1 MQHQD
6 RDAMN
11 ASKERELQAIGER
24 YQRRQPT
31 HLYSI
36 LRPEVLW
43 STQEWQRQ
51 LVLML
56 ARTGG
61 YASPD
66 LERLRLVDVGCGYG
80 GLLLDFL
87 RIGFQPQHLTGLE
100 LLPDRAENA
109 RAKLPPSVTFHVGD
123 ASSAPLD
130 TASQD
135 IVFQSVVLSSILD
148 DDFQKLLAHAMWSWV
163 RPGGAV
169 VSYDF
174 VYSNPANP
182 DVRAV
187 PVRRLKEL
195 FPQGR
200 ITYRRVT
207 LAPPISRRACKISP
221 SAYTLLNAFPFLR
234 THVLAWIAKPLEP
247 SQSR

>member
-1 MQHQD
+1 MT
-6 RDAMN
+6 
-11 ASKERELQAIGER
+11 ASRERELQAIGER
-24 YQRRQPT
+24 YQRRPT
-31 HLYSI
+31 TDLYSI

-51 LVLML
+51 LILML
-56 ARTGG
+56 SRMGG
-61 YASPD
+61 YTSAD
-66 LERLRLVDVGCGYG
+66 LERLRLADVGCGHG

-109 RAKLPPSVTFHVGD
+109 RMKLPQGVTLHLGD
-123 ASSAPLD
+123 ASSAPLQ
-130 TASQD
+130 TSSQD

-148 DDFQKLLAHAMWSWV
+148 DDFQELLAEKMWSWV

-174 VYSNPANP
+174 VYGNPSNP

-187 PVRRLKEL
+187 PVRRLGEL
-195 FPQGR
+195 FPEGR

-221 SAYTLLNAFPFLR
+221 SAYTLLNMFPFLR
-234 THVLAWIAKPLEP
+234 THVLAWIAKPLVP